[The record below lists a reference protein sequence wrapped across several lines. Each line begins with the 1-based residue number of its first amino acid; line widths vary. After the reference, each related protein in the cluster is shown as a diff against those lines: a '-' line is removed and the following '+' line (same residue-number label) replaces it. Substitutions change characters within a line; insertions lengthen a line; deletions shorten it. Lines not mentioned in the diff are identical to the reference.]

1 MKRTVIILGAIL
13 LIALLFGKGG
23 LKKNSISG
31 YVYDSSGNP
40 VAKAKVEA
48 RVGSKLVAKLKTN
61 QKGWFIFLNLDQD
74 YYKIKVSAK
83 GFEDWSTELDLLEGA
98 PEMLEVHL
106 TPIVKKVKRSPGA
119 NAAKSQGAVDGGLTE
134 LQSGVTSVGGGLHI
148 RGGRANEVYY
158 TVDGFQQHETE
169 DYSAIKP
176 NIYHS
181 PLNEPLSTFSIDVDT
196 ATYSNVRR
204 MLNNSQ
210 LPPANSVRVE
220 ELVNYF
226 DYDYPQPKDEHPFA
240 VYTEYGICPWNTEH
254 RLVHIGLQG
263 KDLNLEKAIP
273 SNLVF
278 LIDVSGSMDEPNK
291 LGLVQRS
298 LNLLVDNMRAEDRI
312 AIVVYASSTGLV
324 LPSTSGEDK
333 ARIKDAINALT
344 AGGSTAG
351 GAGIQL
357 AYKTAEEYFI
367 KEGNNRVILCTDG
380 DFNIGVS
387 SDAAMEELITKER
400 KKGIFLTVLG
410 YGMGNY
416 KDNRMEL
423 LADKGNGNYA
433 YIDTILE
440 AQKVLVNE
448 MTSTLYTIAKD
459 VKIQAEFNPAHVRG
473 YRLIG
478 YENRLLRSEDFKD
491 DTKDAGE
498 LGAGHTVTAIY
509 EIIPVGSKE
518 KVAELDSL
526 KYQKIRIPEE
536 AAKSPEI
543 MTVKLR
549 YKLPDGEK
557 SIPLETPVYNKVL
570 ELENTSWRYRWS
582 AAVVG
587 YGMMLQKSEFKN
599 QLDWIMVR
607 KLAEGSISEDK
618 FGYQKEFLGLLE
630 KAALLMGE

>member
-1 MKRTVIILGAIL
+1 MKRVLIILGAIL

-31 YVYDSSGNP
+31 YVYDSDGNP
-40 VAKAKVEA
+40 VAKARIEA
-48 RVGSKLVAKLKTN
+48 RAKSGIVTKTKTN
-61 QKGWFIFLNLDQD
+61 EKGWFIFLNLDQD
-74 YYKIKVSAK
+74 YYKIKVTAK
-83 GFEDWSTELDLLEGA
+83 GYQVWSTELELLEGA

-618 FGYQKEFLGLLE
+618 FGYQKEFLGLIE

>member
-380 DFNIGVS
+380 
-387 SDAAMEELITKER
+387 
-400 KKGIFLTVLG
+400 
-410 YGMGNY
+410 
-416 KDNRMEL
+416 
-423 LADKGNGNYA
+423 
-433 YIDTILE
+433 
-440 AQKVLVNE
+440 
-448 MTSTLYTIAKD
+448 
-459 VKIQAEFNPAHVRG
+459 
-473 YRLIG
+473 
-478 YENRLLRSEDFKD
+478 
-491 DTKDAGE
+491 
-498 LGAGHTVTAIY
+498 
-509 EIIPVGSKE
+509 
-518 KVAELDSL
+518 
-526 KYQKIRIPEE
+526 
-536 AAKSPEI
+536 
-543 MTVKLR
+543 
-549 YKLPDGEK
+549 
-557 SIPLETPVYNKVL
+557 
-570 ELENTSWRYRWS
+570 
-582 AAVVG
+582 
-587 YGMMLQKSEFKN
+587 
-599 QLDWIMVR
+599 
-607 KLAEGSISEDK
+607 
-618 FGYQKEFLGLLE
+618 
-630 KAALLMGE
+630 